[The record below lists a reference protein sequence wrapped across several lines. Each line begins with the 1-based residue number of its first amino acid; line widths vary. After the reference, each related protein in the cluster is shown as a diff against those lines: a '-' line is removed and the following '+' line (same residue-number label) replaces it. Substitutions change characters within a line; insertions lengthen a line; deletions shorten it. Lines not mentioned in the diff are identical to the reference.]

1 MWKGWSIDDGARA
14 HCLRT
19 IAPGCLTRVTHRY
32 AAAGCLSSPEPR
44 FAAYILGGFFG
55 LGILVLAMVLLN
67 LRPKRVDPPA
77 PDP

>member
-1 MWKGWSIDDGARA
+1 MTELVLIVCGLLPLDVFLG
-14 HCLRT
+14 
-19 IAPGCLTRVTHRY
+19 
-32 AAAGCLSSPEPR
+32 SPTATPPPAVYPR
-44 FAAYILGGFFG
+44 QNHGFAAYILGGFFG